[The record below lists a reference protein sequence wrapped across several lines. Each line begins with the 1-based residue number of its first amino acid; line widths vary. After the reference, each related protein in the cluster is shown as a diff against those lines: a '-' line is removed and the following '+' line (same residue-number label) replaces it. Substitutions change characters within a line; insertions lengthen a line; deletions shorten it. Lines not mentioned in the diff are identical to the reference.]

1 MVPFKLTSRLTKG
14 PRLRAQTATQAWAQV
29 QAELV
34 MVLDEGLVPVVA
46 DLALAWDS
54 VEHRARP
61 HPERVQ
67 VLT

>member
-1 MVPFKLTSRLTKG
+1 
-14 PRLRAQTATQAWAQV
+14 
-29 QAELV
+29 